1 MAESRGYYALAREM
15 IDRVR
20 AGSLTERQ
28 LVDAMGGDRELMQSL
43 LLDLTARGI
52 IAFDEHA
59 RHLTVHEGQAA
70 RFSARW
76 EE

>member
-1 MAESRGYYALAREM
+1 MAESRGYYDLCREM

-28 LVDAMGGDRELMQSL
+28 LVEAMGGDMEFMQTL

-52 IAFDEHA
+52 ISFDAQA

-70 RFSARW
+70 KFSARW

>member
-1 MAESRGYYALAREM
+1 MVESRGFYDLCREM

-52 IAFDEHA
+52 ISFDAQA

-70 RFSARW
+70 KFSARW

>member
-1 MAESRGYYALAREM
+1 MAESRGYYDLCREM

-20 AGSLTERQ
+20 AGPLTERQ
-28 LVDAMGGDRELMQSL
+28 LVEAMGGDMEFMQTL

-52 IAFDEHA
+52 IAFDTHA

-70 RFSARW
+70 KFSARW